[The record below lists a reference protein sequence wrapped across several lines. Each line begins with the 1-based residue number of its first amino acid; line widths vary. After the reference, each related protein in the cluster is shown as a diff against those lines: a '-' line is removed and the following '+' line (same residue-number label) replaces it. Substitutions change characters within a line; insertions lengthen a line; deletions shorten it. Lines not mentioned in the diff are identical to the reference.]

1 MRDRVDRCAVYQVR
15 FGRREARSWMD
26 VPETRYLRTAVDR
39 RRILYRNGGPVTDIS
54 EMAEVTPTTPLAT
67 RPAIAIAD
75 VIAWADRT
83 VTDMVSAPDLDV
95 RVAHAIKLV
104 HDVSPWISVNEQ
116 LPHSRQTVL
125 IAYTHS
131 YAKRRVATIGWYC
144 HPKTI
149 DSASFH
155 GEVDDEYDETSDT
168 YYLKAGWVD
177 ESVESEYH
185 YPIDGVTHWMP
196 VPLVPEDPAAMST
209 AEA

>member
-1 MRDRVDRCAVYQVR
+1 MRDNRCAVYQVR
-15 FGRREARSWMD
+15 FGRREARSWVD
-26 VPETRYLRTAVDR
+26 VSETRYLRTAVDR
-39 RRILYRNGGPVTDIS
+39 RRILYRNGGPMTDIS
-54 EMAEVTPTTPLAT
+54 EVTEVALATPTTPLAT
-67 RPAIAIAD
+67 CPAIAIAD
-75 VIAWADRT
+75 VLSWADRT
-83 VTDMVSAPDLDV
+83 VTDMAENPASMPDLDA

-104 HDVSPWISVNEQ
+104 HDVSPWISVNTA

-196 VPLVPEDPAAMST
+196 VPLVPED
-209 AEA
+209 EQ